1 MSNKPTIE
9 TIILTVMEI
18 ESGRKLIGHSIA
30 PNDTDG
36 GYTNDPDDPGGE
48 TNWGW
53 TESTLKA
60 HGIKTHPRD
69 LTFQQAFDHYRVIFW
84 VRSGAEA
91 IYPHHPW
98 LARTIFNYGVHAG
111 YSKAA
116 KHLQTLLNIHNNQ
129 GTRWP
134 DLVVDGL
141 VGGRTVQAVNVYMQL
156 RKGSVGEDVLFTD
169 YAIMMGAH
177 YQRLA
182 IANPKMEKF
191 SYGWST
197 RAMLELKEYFTRS

>member
-1 MSNKPTIE
+1 MSTKPTVE

-18 ESGRKLIGHSIA
+18 ESGRKLIGQNID

-36 GYTNDPDDPGGE
+36 GLTDPSFDNHW

-69 LTFQQAFDHYRVIFW
+69 LTFQQAFDYYRRIFW

-91 IYPHHPW
+91 VYDFQPW

-116 KHLQTLLNIHNNQ
+116 RHLQTLLNIHNNQ
-129 GTRWP
+129 GKRWA
-134 DLVVDGL
+134 DLIVDGA
-141 VGGRTVQAVNVYMQL
+141 VGPRTLDALQAYIRI
-156 RKGSVGEDVLFTD
+156 RKGEIGEDVLFTD

-197 RAMLELKEYFTRS
+197 RAMLELKEYFTRK